1 MPLPLSRIALIC
13 LPAAALLAFAAC
25 SVTHRSPHM
34 PAPPRYALA
43 DTGPA
48 ERLPPGHDTEAYDR
62 IYDNPF
68 LAARDNPLS
77 TFSIDVDT
85 ASYSNVRRFL
95 RDERLPPPDAVRIE
109 ELVNYFRY
117 AYPAPEGTDPLAV
130 TTEAGP
136 CAWNPEHRLV
146 RIGLRARTVVAGQ
159 APARNLTF
167 LIDVSGSME
176 DPRKLPLLKKSLAL
190 LADQLEE
197 RDRIAIVVYAGA
209 SGVVLPPTSGA
220 ARGRI
225 RDALAGL
232 EAGGSTNGAAGIE
245 LAYQLAEQGLVRGG
259 VNRVILAT
267 DGDFNVGVTSE
278 GDLVRLIEEKRKTG
292 IALTVLGFGM
302 GNLKDATME
311 KLADKGDGNY
321 AYIDSLAEARKV
333 LVEEAA
339 GTLVTVA
346 SDVKIQVEMN
356 PVEVDSYR
364 LIGYEN
370 RLLRKE
376 EFDDDA
382 ADAGELG
389 AGQTVTALYEIAPAR
404 RGQAPA
410 AAATK
415 LKYQGDAP
423 LTGAAHAGELMTVK
437 VRFKPVISGGDWV
450 GAPTLPLPNPPAMG
464 RGERSSPAPHA
475 IRNAAS
481 QLAAWPV
488 RDRGAGAIEATSP
501 DFRFASAVVA
511 FGLSL
516 RASPHRGQA
525 SYALAKRLAES
536 ALAPDADEYRREL
549 VALVGAAQSLAAKQ

>member
-1 MPLPLSRIALIC
+1 MPVASSRHRRQAITIASMFA
-13 LPAAALLAFAAC
+13 AAALLDGAAC
-25 SVTHRSPHM
+25 SYHPHS
-34 PAPPRYALA
+34 APRQPRYAMV
-43 DTGPA
+43 DHGGA
-48 ERLPPGHDTEAYDR
+48 ERPDPGHNTEAYDR

-85 ASYSNVRRFL
+85 ASYANVRRFL
-95 RDERLPPPDAVRIE
+95 HDKRLPPPDAVRIE

-117 AYPAPEGTDPLAV
+117 AYPAPQGTEPVAV
-130 TTEAGP
+130 ATEVGP
-136 CAWNPEHRLV
+136 CAWNDAHRLV
-146 RIGLRARTVVAGQ
+146 RIGLRVRSGVVGQ

-167 LIDVSGSME
+167 LVDVSGSMDE
-176 DPRKLPLLKKSLAL
+176 PKKLPLLKKSLAL
-190 LADQLEE
+190 LADQLDE

-220 ARGRI
+220 ARERI

-232 EAGGSTNGAAGIE
+232 EAGGSTNGAEGIQ
-245 LAYQLAEQGLVRGG
+245 LAYQLAEQSLARGG

-267 DGDFNVGVTSE
+267 DGDFNVGVTGR

-311 KLADKGDGNY
+311 QLADKGNGNY

-356 PVEVDSYR
+356 PSEVGSYR

-376 EFDDDA
+376 EFEDDD

-389 AGQTVTALYEIAPAR
+389 AGQTVTAFYEIAPAR
-404 RGQAPA
+404 RAPA
-410 AAATK
+410 AAPAAK
-415 LKYQGDAP
+415 LRYQGDAP
-423 LTGAAHAGELMTVK
+423 LTDAARDGELMTLK
-437 VRFKPVISGGDWV
+437 VRYK
-450 GAPTLPLPNPPAMG
+450 LPG
-464 RGERSSPAPHA
+464 QSS
-475 IRNAAS
+475 S
-481 QLAAWPV
+481 QLAVWPI
-488 RDRGAGAIEATSP
+488 RDDGRGPLDETSR

-516 RASPHRGQA
+516 RSSPYRGQA
-525 SYALAKRLAES
+525 TFALARQLAEG
-536 ALAPDADEYRREL
+536 ALSSDADEHRREL
-549 VALVGAAQSLAAKQ
+549 VSLVGAAQVLAARQ

>member
-1 MPLPLSRIALIC
+1 MPILRSRTARHIAV
-13 LPAAALLAFAAC
+13 AVSGSLATVVLVTAAC
-25 SVTHRSPHM
+25 SLRSTSSRSFPSHY
-34 PAPPRYALA
+34 PGAELA
-43 DTGPA
+43 TI
-48 ERLPPGHDTEAYDR
+48 ERPVPGLDTEAYDR

-68 LAARDNPLS
+68 LTARDNPLS

-85 ASYSNVRRFL
+85 ASYANVRRFL
-95 RDERLPPPDAVRIE
+95 REERLPPPDAVRIE
-109 ELVNYFRY
+109 ELVNYFHY
-117 AYPAPEGTDPLAV
+117 DYPPPQGAAPLAV
-130 TTEAGP
+130 TTEVGP

-167 LIDVSGSME
+167 LVDVSGSM
-176 DPRKLPLLKKSLAL
+176 DDARKLPLLKKSLAL

-220 ARGRI
+220 ARERI
-225 RDALAGL
+225 HDALATL
-232 EAGGSTNGAAGIE
+232 QAGGSTNGAAGIE
-245 LAYQLAEQGLVRGG
+245 LAYQLAEQSLVRGG

-267 DGDFNVGVTSE
+267 DGDFNVGVSSQGE
-278 GDLVRLIEEKRKTG
+278 LIRLIEDKRRTG

-302 GNLKDATME
+302 GNLKDSTME
-311 KLADKGDGNY
+311 KLADKGNGNY

-356 PVEVDSYR
+356 PVAIESYR
-364 LIGYEN
+364 LLGYEN
-370 RLLRKE
+370 RVLRKE
-376 EFDDDA
+376 EFDDDR
-382 ADAGELG
+382 ADAGDLG
-389 AGQTVTALYEIAPAR
+389 AGQTVTAFYEIALAGHGQPPPGPA
-404 RGQAPA
+404 
-410 AAATK
+410 K

-423 LTGAAHAGELMTVK
+423 LTGAAHDGELMTLK
-437 VRFKPVISGGDWV
+437 VRYKPLGRTDSALESWPIRGDARTV
-450 GAPTLPLPNPPAMG
+450 L
-464 RGERSSPAPHA
+464 
-475 IRNAAS
+475 
-481 QLAAWPV
+481 
-488 RDRGAGAIEATSP
+488 DATSP

-525 SYALAKRLAES
+525 SYALARRLAET
-536 ALAPDADEYRREL
+536 ALPANADEHRREL
-549 VALVGAAQSLAAKQ
+549 VALVGAAQALAAKEPLR

>member
-1 MPLPLSRIALIC
+1 MSMFARRRLRLATIVS
-13 LPAAALLAFAAC
+13 LLAAVVLAAAAC
-25 SVTHRSPHM
+25 SLHPSAYM
-34 PAPPRYALA
+34 AAPARYALA
-43 DTGPA
+43 GQAPM
-48 ERLPPGHDTEAYDR
+48 ERPPGDHNTEAYDR

-68 LAARDNPLS
+68 LAARANPLS

-85 ASYSNVRRFL
+85 ASYANVRRFL
-95 RDERLPPPDAVRIE
+95 REEHLPPPDAVRIE

-117 AYPAPEGTDPLAV
+117 AYPAPEGTEPLAV
-130 TTEAGP
+130 TTEVGP
-136 CAWNPEHRLV
+136 CAWNRDHRLV
-146 RIGLRARTVVAGQ
+146 RIGLRAHTVVPGQ

-167 LIDVSGSME
+167 LIDVSGSMD
-176 DPRKLPLLKKSLAL
+176 DPKKLPLLTRSLAL

-220 ARGRI
+220 ARERI

-232 EAGGSTNGAAGIE
+232 QAGGSTNGGEGIE
-245 LAYQLAEQGLVRGG
+245 LAYRLAEQSLVRGG

-267 DGDFNVGVTSE
+267 DGDFNVGITSQ
-278 GDLVRLIEEKRKTG
+278 GDLIRLIEEKRRTG

-302 GNLKDATME
+302 GNLKDSTME
-311 KLADKGDGNY
+311 KLADKGNGNY
-321 AYIDSLAEARKV
+321 AYIDSLSEARKV

-356 PVEVDSYR
+356 PALVESYR
-364 LIGYEN
+364 LLGYEN
-370 RLLRKE
+370 RLLRTE

-389 AGQTVTALYEIAPAR
+389 AGQTVTAFYEVVPAR
-404 RGQAPA
+404 RGLDGQAPA
-410 AAATK
+410 K
-415 LKYQGDAP
+415 LRYQGDAP

-437 VRFKPVISGGDWV
+437 VRYKRIGQSES
-450 GAPTLPLPNPPAMG
+450 
-464 RGERSSPAPHA
+464 R
-475 IRNAAS
+475 
-481 QLAAWPV
+481 LAAWPI
-488 RDRGAGAIEATSP
+488 RDDARATLETTSR

-525 SYALAKRLAES
+525 NYELAKRLAEA
-536 ALAPDADEYRREL
+536 ALPPDADEHRREL
-549 VALVGAAQSLAAKQ
+549 VALVGAAQALAARQ

>member
-1 MPLPLSRIALIC
+1 MPVPSSRRTIRIAVPC
-13 LPAAALLAFAAC
+13 LLTAALLGYAC
-25 SVTHRSPHM
+25 SNTYGRRYAS
-34 PAPPRYALA
+34 APPRYAMVA
-43 DTGPA
+43 VGST
-48 ERLPPGHDTEAYDR
+48 ERPMPGMNTEAYDR
-62 IYDNPF
+62 ITDNPF

-85 ASYSNVRRFL
+85 ASYANVRRFL
-95 RDERLPPPDAVRIE
+95 HDEHLPPADAVRIE
-109 ELVNYFRY
+109 EMVNYFHY
-117 AYPAPEGTDPLAV
+117 AYPAPEGGAPIAV
-130 TTEAGP
+130 TTEVGP
-136 CAWNPEHRLV
+136 CAWNAEHRLV
-146 RIGLRARTVVAGQ
+146 RIGLRARSVVQGQ

-167 LIDVSGSME
+167 LIDVSGSMDE
-176 DPRKLPLLKKSLAL
+176 PKKLPLLKRSLAL

-220 ARGRI
+220 ARERI

-232 EAGGSTNGAAGIE
+232 GAGGSTNGAAGIE
-245 LAYQLAEQGLVRGG
+245 LAYQLAEQSLVRGG

-267 DGDFNVGVTSE
+267 DGDFNVGVTSQ
-278 GDLVRLIEEKRKTG
+278 GDLVRLIEEKRKSG

-302 GNLKDATME
+302 GNLKDSTME
-311 KLADKGDGNY
+311 KLADKGNGNY

-356 PVEVDSYR
+356 PVVIESYR

-376 EFDDDA
+376 EFDDDG

-389 AGQTVTALYEIAPAR
+389 AGQTVTAFYELVPAR
-404 RGQAPA
+404 GGHPAAAPA
-410 AAATK
+410 ALRYQANPALTEAAR
-415 LKYQGDAP
+415 
-423 LTGAAHAGELMTVK
+423 AGELMTLK
-437 VRFKPVISGGDWV
+437 VRYKLPGESQSALASWPIRGG
-450 GAPTLPLPNPPAMG
+450 G
-464 RGERSSPAPHA
+464 R
-475 IRNAAS
+475 
-481 QLAAWPV
+481 
-488 RDRGAGAIEATSP
+488 AGLEATSR

-525 SYALAKRLAES
+525 TFALAKSLAAE
-536 ALAPDADEYRREL
+536 ALSPDSDEHRREL
-549 VALVGAAQSLAAKQ
+549 VALVGTAQALAAKQ

>member
-1 MPLPLSRIALIC
+1 MPTLRSHRARHIAVAVSGSL
-13 LPAAALLAFAAC
+13 AAVLLAAAAC
-25 SVTHRSPHM
+25 SLHPSARTAA
-34 PAPPRYALA
+34 PARYALA
-43 DTGPA
+43 GYAPTEKA
-48 ERLPPGHDTEAYDR
+48 PGDHNTEAYDR

-68 LAARDNPLS
+68 LAARANPLS

-85 ASYSNVRRFL
+85 ASYANVRRFL
-95 RDERLPPPDAVRIE
+95 REEHLPPPDAVRLE

-117 AYPAPEGTDPLAV
+117 AYPAPEGAEPLAV
-130 TTEAGP
+130 TTEVGP
-136 CAWNPEHRLV
+136 CAWNRDHRLV
-146 RIGLRARTVVAGQ
+146 RIGLRARTVVPGQ

-167 LIDVSGSME
+167 LIDVSGSMD
-176 DPRKLPLLKKSLAL
+176 DPKKLPLLKRSLAL

-220 ARGRI
+220 ARERI

-232 EAGGSTNGAAGIE
+232 QAGGSTNGAEGIE
-245 LAYQLAEQGLVRGG
+245 LAYRLAEQSLVRGG

-267 DGDFNVGVTSE
+267 DGDFNVGVTSQ
-278 GDLVRLIEEKRKTG
+278 GDLIRLIEAKRRTG

-302 GNLKDATME
+302 GNLKDSTME
-311 KLADKGDGNY
+311 KLADKGNGNY
-321 AYIDSLAEARKV
+321 AYIDSLSEARKV

-356 PVEVDSYR
+356 PAAIESYR
-364 LIGYEN
+364 LLGYEN
-370 RLLRKE
+370 RLLRTE

-389 AGQTVTALYEIAPAR
+389 AGQTVTAFYEVAPAR
-404 RGQAPA
+404 RGLEGEGRAP
-410 AAATK
+410 TR
-415 LKYQGDAP
+415 LRYQGDAP
-423 LTGAAHAGELMTVK
+423 LTGAAQAGELMTVK
-437 VRFKPVISGGDWV
+437 IRYKRTGETESRLATWPIRDD
-450 GAPTLPLPNPPAMG
+450 ARATL
-464 RGERSSPAPHA
+464 ET
-475 IRNAAS
+475 
-481 QLAAWPV
+481 
-488 RDRGAGAIEATSP
+488 TSR

-525 SYALAKRLAES
+525 SYELAKRLAEA
-536 ALAPDADEYRREL
+536 ALPPDADEHRREL
-549 VALVGAAQSLAAKQ
+549 VALVGAAQALAARQ

>member
-1 MPLPLSRIALIC
+1 MPVTGRVVLRTTLLC
-13 LPAAALLAFAAC
+13 LTFGAALVAAFAC
-25 SVTHRSPHM
+25 SRSTYERASPARLRRPPVRRAEAVTERA
-34 PAPPRYALA
+34 AP
-43 DTGPA
+43 
-48 ERLPPGHDTEAYDR
+48 EMNTEAYDR
-62 IYDNPF
+62 ITDNPF

-85 ASYSNVRRFL
+85 ASYANVRRFL
-95 RDERLPPPDAVRIE
+95 HDERLPPPDAVRIE

-117 AYPAPEGTDPLAV
+117 AYPPPDGNEPFSV
-130 TTEAGP
+130 TTEVGP
-136 CAWNPEHRLV
+136 CAWNAEHRLV
-146 RIGLRARTVVAGQ
+146 RIGLRARALTRES

-167 LIDVSGSME
+167 LIDVSGSMDE
-176 DPRKLPLLKKSLAL
+176 PRKLPLLKKSLAL

-220 ARGRI
+220 ARERI

-245 LAYQLAEQGLVRGG
+245 LAYQLAEQSLARGG

-278 GDLVRLIEEKRKTG
+278 GDLTRLIEQKRKSG

-302 GNLKDATME
+302 GNVKDATME
-311 KLADKGDGNY
+311 KLADKGNGNY

-356 PVEVDSYR
+356 PVEIESYR
-364 LIGYEN
+364 LLGYED
-370 RLLRKE
+370 RLLRAE

-389 AGQTVTALYEIAPAR
+389 AGQTVTAFYEVAPAR
-404 RGQAPA
+404 ADAAAPA
-410 AAATK
+410 RAK
-415 LKYQGDAP
+415 LKYQDVAP
-423 LTGAAHAGELMTVK
+423 LTGVARGGELMTVK
-437 VRFKPVISGGDWV
+437 VRYKKI
-450 GAPTLPLPNPPAMG
+450 GATT
-464 RGERSSPAPHA
+464 SSLASWP
-475 IRNAAS
+475 IRDEARAS
-481 QLAAWPV
+481 L
-488 RDRGAGAIEATSP
+488 DATSP

-511 FGLSL
+511 FGMAL
-516 RASPHRGQA
+516 RNSPHRGHA
-525 SYALAKRLAES
+525 DYALARSLAEG
-536 ALAPDADEYRREL
+536 ALAPGADEHRREL
-549 VALVGAAQSLAAKQ
+549 VALVGTAQALAGKQRPE

>member
-1 MPLPLSRIALIC
+1 MPAHFSRRSIRIAVPVL
-13 LPAAALLAFAAC
+13 LTATALVYAAC
-25 SVTHRSPHM
+25 GARYERLSSM
-34 PAPPRYALA
+34 APPRHARVTTA
-43 DTGPA
+43 PGERPNA
-48 ERLPPGHDTEAYDR
+48 EMNTEAYDR
-62 IYDNPF
+62 INDNPF

-85 ASYSNVRRFL
+85 ASYANVRRFL
-95 RDERLPPPDAVRIE
+95 HDEHLPPADAVRIE
-109 ELVNYFRY
+109 EMVNYFRY
-117 AYPAPEGTDPLAV
+117 SYPAPEGGAPLSV
-130 TTEAGP
+130 TTEVGP
-136 CAWNPEHRLV
+136 CAWNREHRLV
-146 RIGLRARTVVAGQ
+146 RLGMRARSLVQGQ

-167 LIDVSGSME
+167 LIDVSGSMDE
-176 DPRKLPLLKKSLAL
+176 PKKLPLLKRSLAM

-220 ARGRI
+220 ARERI

-245 LAYQLAEQGLVRGG
+245 LAYQLAERSLARGG

-267 DGDFNVGVTSE
+267 DGDFNVGVTSQGE
-278 GDLVRLIEEKRKTG
+278 LVRLIEEKRRSG

-302 GNLKDATME
+302 GNLKDSTME
-311 KLADKGDGNY
+311 KLADKGNGNY

-356 PVEVDSYR
+356 PVEIESYR
-364 LIGYEN
+364 LIGYED

-376 EFDDDA
+376 DFDDDT

-389 AGQTVTALYEIAPAR
+389 AGQTVTAFYEIVPARGGQGAAAPA
-404 RGQAPA
+404 P
-410 AAATK
+410 
-415 LKYQGDAP
+415 LKYQGEAP
-423 LTGAAHAGELMTVK
+423 LTSAARGGELMTLK
-437 VRFKPVISGGDWV
+437 VRYKLPGQPTSARASWPIRE
-450 GAPTLPLPNPPAMG
+450 GARADLDAMS
-464 RGERSSPAPHA
+464 R
-475 IRNAAS
+475 
-481 QLAAWPV
+481 
-488 RDRGAGAIEATSP
+488 

-516 RASPHRGQA
+516 RASPYRGQA
-525 SYALAKRLAES
+525 SYAMARTLAES
-536 ALAPDADEYRREL
+536 ALAPDGDEHRREL
-549 VALVGAAQSLAAKQ
+549 VALVGTAQALAAKH

>member
-1 MPLPLSRIALIC
+1 MTIFRRH
-13 LPAAALLAFAAC
+13 PARFVVVAVLAALAAGAAC
-25 SVTHRSPHM
+25 GIHGRRYAYQ
-34 PAPPRYALA
+34 PAPSAIA
-43 DTGPA
+43 GPQV
-48 ERLPPGHDTEAYDR
+48 ERAAPDQNTEAYDR

-68 LAARDNPLS
+68 LTARDNPLS

-95 RDERLPPPDAVRIE
+95 HDEQLPPADAVRIE

-117 AYPAPEGTDPLAV
+117 AYPPPKGADPLSA
-130 TTEAGP
+130 TTEVGP
-136 CAWNPEHRLV
+136 CAWNTGHRLV
-146 RIGLRARTVVAGQ
+146 RIGLRARAIAAGQ

-167 LIDVSGSME
+167 LIDVSGSMNE
-176 DPRKLPLLKKSLAL
+176 PKKLPLLKKSLAL

-209 SGVVLPPTSGA
+209 SGMVLPPTSGA
-220 ARGRI
+220 ARERI
-225 RDALAGL
+225 HDALAGL
-232 EAGGSTNGAAGIE
+232 QAGGSTNGAAGIE
-245 LAYQLAEQGLVRGG
+245 LAYRLAEQSLVRDG

-267 DGDFNVGVTSE
+267 DGDFNVGVTSQ
-278 GDLVRLIEEKRKTG
+278 GALVRLIEDKRKTG

-302 GNLKDATME
+302 GNLKDSTME
-311 KLADKGDGNY
+311 KLADKGNGNY

-356 PVEVDSYR
+356 PVAVESYR
-364 LIGYEN
+364 LLGYEN

-376 EFDDDA
+376 EFDDDT

-389 AGQTVTALYEIAPAR
+389 AGQTVTAFYEIVPAR
-404 RGQAPA
+404 GGHATPA
-410 AAATK
+410 LSK

-423 LTGAAHAGELMTVK
+423 LTVAAGDGELMTLK
-437 VRFKPVISGGDWV
+437 VRYKEI
-450 GAPTLPLPNPPAMG
+450 GASASKLASWPIRDDARVTL
-464 RGERSSPAPHA
+464 
-475 IRNAAS
+475 
-481 QLAAWPV
+481 
-488 RDRGAGAIEATSP
+488 DATSP

-516 RASPHRGQA
+516 RSSPHRGQA
-525 SYALAKRLAES
+525 NYALAKRLAEG
-536 ALAPDADEYRREL
+536 ALPPGADEHRREL
-549 VALVGAAQSLAAKQ
+549 LALVGTAQALAAKL

>member
-1 MPLPLSRIALIC
+1 MPTVRRYVTVSALTAVVA
-13 LPAAALLAFAAC
+13 LAAACGL
-25 SVTHRSPHM
+25 RSSSARRPL
-34 PAPPRYALA
+34 YAVA
-43 DTGPA
+43 GDRGPV
-48 ERLPPGHDTEAYDR
+48 ERPSPDRNTEAYDR

-68 LAARDNPLS
+68 LAAHDNPLS

-95 RDERLPPPDAVRIE
+95 QDEHLPPPDAVRIE

-117 AYPAPEGTDPLAV
+117 SYPAPRGADPIAV
-130 TTEAGP
+130 TTEVGP
-136 CAWNPEHRLV
+136 SAWNADHRLV
-146 RIGLRARTVVAGQ
+146 RIGLRARAIAAGQ

-167 LIDVSGSME
+167 LIDVSGSMDE
-176 DPRKLPLLKKSLAL
+176 PKKLPLLKRSLAL

-220 ARGRI
+220 ARERI
-225 RDALAGL
+225 HDALASL
-232 EAGGSTNGAAGIE
+232 QAGGSTNGAEGIE
-245 LAYQLAEQGLVRGG
+245 LAYRLAEQSFAREG

-267 DGDFNVGVTSE
+267 DGDFNVGVTSR
-278 GDLVRLIEEKRKTG
+278 GALVRLIEEKRRSG

-311 KLADKGDGNY
+311 QLADKGNGNY

-356 PVEVDSYR
+356 PVEIESYR
-364 LIGYEN
+364 LLGYEN

-389 AGQTVTALYEIAPAR
+389 AGQTVTAFYEVAPAR
-404 RGQAPA
+404 RAPAPA
-410 AAATK
+410 AK
-415 LKYQGDAP
+415 LRYQADP
-423 LTGAAHAGELMTVK
+423 QLTGAAHGGELMTLK
-437 VRFKPVISGGDWV
+437 VRYKPT
-450 GAPTLPLPNPPAMG
+450 AA
-464 RGERSSPAPHA
+464 
-475 IRNAAS
+475 AAS
-481 QLAAWPV
+481 RLGSWPI
-488 RDRGAGAIEATSP
+488 RDDARAGLEATSR

-516 RASPHRGQA
+516 RASPYRGQA
-525 SYALAKRLAES
+525 TFALAKQLAED
-536 ALAPDADEYRREL
+536 ALAPDADEHRREL
-549 VALVGAAQSLAAKQ
+549 CALVSAAQALARKQ

>member
-1 MPLPLSRIALIC
+1 MPFPLSRLALIS
-13 LPAAALLAFAAC
+13 LPAAALLAAAAC
-25 SVTHRSPHM
+25 GVTHRSPHM

-43 DTGPA
+43 DSAPA
-48 ERLPPGHDTEAYDR
+48 ERLPPGHNTEAYDR

-95 RDERLPPPDAVRIE
+95 HDQRLPPPDAVRIE

-117 AYPAPEGTDPLAV
+117 AYPAPEGTEPLAV

-146 RIGLRARTVVAGQ
+146 RIGLRARAVVAGQ

-176 DPRKLPLLKKSLAL
+176 DARKLPLLKKSLAL

-278 GDLVRLIEEKRKTG
+278 GELVRLIEEKRKTG

-356 PVEVDSYR
+356 PVEVQSYR

-389 AGQTVTALYEIAPAR
+389 AGQTVTALYELAPAR
-404 RGQAPA
+404 RGQTPA
-410 AAATK
+410 AAAK

-437 VRFKPVISGGDWV
+437 VRYKAHHG
-450 GAPTLPLPNPPAMG
+450 
-464 RGERSSPAPHA
+464 
-475 IRNAAS
+475 AAS
-481 QLAAWPV
+481 QLASWPV
-488 RDRGAGAIEATSP
+488 RDAGAPAIEATSA

-516 RASPHRGQA
+516 RGSPHRGQA
-525 SYALAKRLAES
+525 NYALAKRLAES
-536 ALAPDADEYRREL
+536 ALAPDADEHRREL

>member
-1 MPLPLSRIALIC
+1 MPIPRRSRLALLL
-13 LPAAALLAFAAC
+13 LPAAALAAATAC
-25 SVTHRSPHM
+25 SVTGRSLA
-34 PAPPRYALA
+34 PAPPHYALA
-43 DTGPA
+43 DGATA
-48 ERLPPGHDTEAYDR
+48 ERLSPEQNTEAYDR

-85 ASYSNVRRFL
+85 ASYANVRRFL
-95 RDERLPPPDAVRIE
+95 HEERLPPPDAVRIE

-117 AYPAPEGTDPLAV
+117 TYPAPEGTEPLAV
-130 TTEAGP
+130 TTEVGP

-146 RIGLRARTVVAGQ
+146 RIGMRARAVAAGQ

-167 LIDVSGSME
+167 LIDVSGSMA
-176 DPRKLPLLKKSLAL
+176 DARKLPLLKRSLAL

-197 RDRIAIVVYAGA
+197 RDRLAIVVYAGA

-220 ARGRI
+220 ARERI

-245 LAYQLAEQGLVRGG
+245 LAYQLAERSLVRGG

-267 DGDFNVGVTSE
+267 DGDFNVGVSSQ
-278 GDLVRLIEEKRKTG
+278 GDLLRLIEEKRKTG

-333 LVEEAA
+333 LVEEAE

-356 PVEVDSYR
+356 PVEVESYR

-389 AGQTVTALYEIAPAR
+389 AGQTVTAFYEIAPAR
-404 RGQAPA
+404 RAPAPA
-410 AAATK
+410 ATSK
-415 LKYQGDAP
+415 LKYQDAAP

-437 VRFKPVISGGDWV
+437 VRYKPVQSGGDRV
-450 GAPTLPLPNPPAMG
+450 GA
-464 RGERSSPAPHA
+464 SPAPHA
-475 IRNAAS
+475 SQQAAS
-481 QLAAWPV
+481 QLASWSV
-488 RDRGAGAIEATSP
+488 RDGRRTAVEGTSR

-525 SYALAKRLAES
+525 DYALAKRLAES
-536 ALAPDADEYRREL
+536 ALAPDADEHRREL
-549 VALVGAAQSLAAKQ
+549 VALVGAAQSLAAKR